1 MKYSGD
7 RSRCLVAGGAGF
19 IGSNLCRDLLDRGS
33 TVDCIDDLS
42 TGRLQ
47 SIEDLSGMPG
57 FRFIRAS
64 VAEAEIVT
72 RLGDRRYG
80 TVYHL
85 ACPTGVPNIGP
96 MGDRMLLA
104 SSAGT
109 INLLEIAR
117 RSRARFLF
125 ASTAEVY
132 GNPEVSP
139 QPESYTGNVDPV
151 GPRSAYEEGKRFG
164 EAATRHFSRQFG
176 IDAFIVRIFNTYGP
190 GMSPRDRRVI
200 PQMLTALIQGSPM
213 RIYGDGSQNRTFLHV
228 RDLLDGLRRILAFGT
243 PGEVYNAGSS
253 RQVTVRQLRE
263 LAMAATER
271 YVPVE
276 YVRHFIEDHHGRLP
290 DVSRLSALGWRQEVE
305 LESGLRDSY
314 DAMLRDLAPSGHL
327 RDGAGPRRAGAA
339 LATASDIEL
348 RQART

>member
-1 MKYSGD
+1 MKHSGE
-7 RSRCLVAGGAGF
+7 RLRCLVAGGAGF
-19 IGSNLCRDLLDRGS
+19 IGNNLCRDLLARGVG
-33 TVDCIDDLS
+33 VDCVDDLS
-42 TGRLQ
+42 TGRLE
-47 SIEDLSGMPG
+47 SVEDLVGRPG
-57 FRFIRAS
+57 FRFLRAS
-64 VAEAEIVT
+64 VAEANIVT

-96 MGDRMLLA
+96 LGDRMLLA

-132 GNPEVSP
+132 GDPEVSP

-190 GMSPRDRRVI
+190 GMSPHDRRVI
-200 PQMLTALIQGSPM
+200 PQMLLALINGSPM
-213 RIYGDGSQNRTFLHV
+213 RIYGDGSQNRTFLHID
-228 RDLLDGLRRILAFGT
+228 DLLEGFRRILAFGT

-253 RQVTVRQLRE
+253 RQVTMRQLRE
-263 LAMAATER
+263 LAMAATAR

-276 YVRHFIEDHHGRLP
+276 YLHHFIEDHHGRLP
-290 DVSRLSALGWRQEVE
+290 DVAKLSALGWRQEVE

-314 DAMLRDLAPSGHL
+314 DAFLRDLAPSGHL
-327 RDGAGPRRAGAA
+327 RQGEGPRCAGIAPTETPA
-339 LATASDIEL
+339 VEL